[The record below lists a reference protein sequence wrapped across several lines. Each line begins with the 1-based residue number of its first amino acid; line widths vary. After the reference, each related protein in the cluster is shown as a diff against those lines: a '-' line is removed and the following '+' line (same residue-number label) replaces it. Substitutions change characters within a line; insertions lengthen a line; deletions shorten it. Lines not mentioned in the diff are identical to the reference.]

1 MSLKDDWK
9 NTGKNLGNSFKDLG
23 KSIARSAK
31 TGVGKVDDAVEG
43 REKQPGESN
52 VFNDGTWRKTG
63 KNLGGAFA
71 GLGKSIVKSARVGI
85 DKVDDSISKKDRDE

>member
-9 NTGKNLGNSFKDLG
+9 NTGKDLGNSFKDLG
-23 KSIARSAK
+23 KSLVRSAK

-85 DKVDDSISKKDRDE
+85 DKVDDSISKKGEEE